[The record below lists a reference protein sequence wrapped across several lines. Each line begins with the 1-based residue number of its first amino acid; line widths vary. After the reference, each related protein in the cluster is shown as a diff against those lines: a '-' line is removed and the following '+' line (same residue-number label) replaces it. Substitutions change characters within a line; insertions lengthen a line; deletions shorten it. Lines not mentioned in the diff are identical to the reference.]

1 MDNNNKYILSFI
13 ILIEDLVHTDGLT
26 ITEKSILVITS
37 NLHLGHEIRFWST
50 APFGII
56 ISYFHMYTETLNSS
70 SLRNKLYVTI

>member
-26 ITEKSILVITS
+26 ITEKMILVITN

-50 APFGII
+50 APFAII
-56 ISYFHMYTETLNSS
+56 ISHFH
-70 SLRNKLYVTI
+70 RNPELLIIM